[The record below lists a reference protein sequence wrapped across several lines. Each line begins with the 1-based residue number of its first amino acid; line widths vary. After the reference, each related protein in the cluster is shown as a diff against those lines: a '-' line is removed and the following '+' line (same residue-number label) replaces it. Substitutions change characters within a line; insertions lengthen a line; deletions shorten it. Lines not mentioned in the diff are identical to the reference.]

1 MDRRNLLK
9 IISSFVLL
17 VMLSCNSAVKEN
29 ADQPNIMEIKKK
41 NLGSLLAL
49 YPKPTTVVGTKVE
62 GKVNWLLVA
71 HTGIIGHD
79 RVLVSMSKR
88 HYSNQGIKELKKL
101 SINLVSREMLPK
113 ADYVG
118 SVSGK
123 TVDKSDVFA
132 YHIGENGS
140 PVIDVSPLT
149 MECNVVDIYETEG
162 FDNFICTVVNTYA
175 SPDVLDHN
183 GKLDY
188 TRLKPV
194 LFEFP
199 TYSYLATGEVIGKCL
214 NLDEK
219 RSMCAKQPM
228 AADGIVRLSK
238 IEVCP
243 EYLEEYMKYATE
255 VGEVSLRTEPGVL
268 TMYAVS
274 EKENPCMVT
283 ILETYASQKAYE
295 LHIASEHFQKYKQGT
310 LHMVK
315 RLTLSDQTP
324 LNPANQINNF
334 IQ

>member
-1 MDRRNLLK
+1 MDGRNLWK
-9 IISSFVLL
+9 TVSSFALL
-17 VMLSCNSAVKEN
+17 TMLSCSPTVKEN
-29 ADQPNIMEIKKK
+29 TDQPNIMEVEKK
-41 NLGSLLAL
+41 NLGKLLAL
-49 YPKPTTVVGTKVE
+49 YPKPMTVVGTKVE
-62 GKVNWLLVA
+62 GKVNWLVVG
-71 HTGIIGHD
+71 HTGVIGHD
-79 RVLVSMSKR
+79 RVLVSMSKQ
-88 HYSNQGIKELKKL
+88 HYSNQGIKQSKKL
-101 SINLVSREMLPK
+101 SINLVSREMLSK

-118 SVSGK
+118 SVSGE
-123 TVDKSDVFA
+123 TVDKSSVFA
-132 YHIGENGS
+132 YHIGENGT

-175 SPDVLDHN
+175 TPDVLDHN

-214 NLDEK
+214 NLDEEPG
-219 RSMCAKQPM
+219 MCAKQPM
-228 AADGIVRLSK
+228 AVDGIVRLSK
-238 IEVCP
+238 IEVYP
-243 EYLEEYMKYATE
+243 EYLDEYMKYATE
-255 VGEVSLRTEPGVL
+255 VGEVSLRIEPGVL

>member
-1 MDRRNLLK
+1 MDRRNILK

-29 ADQPNIMEIKKK
+29 ANQPNIMEIEKK

-49 YPKPTTVVGTKVE
+49 YPKPMTVVGTKVE

-79 RVLVSMSKR
+79 RILVSMSKR

-101 SINLVSREMLPK
+101 SINLVSREMLPQ

-123 TVDKSDVFA
+123 TVDKSGVFA

-175 SPDVLDHN
+175 TPDVLDHN

-214 NLDEK
+214 NLDEEPG
-219 RSMCAKQPM
+219 MCAKQPM
-228 AADGIVRLSK
+228 AVDGIVRLSK
-238 IEVCP
+238 IEVYP
-243 EYLEEYMKYATE
+243 EYLDEYMKYATE

-283 ILETYASQKAYE
+283 ILEIYANQKAYE

-315 RLTLSDQTP
+315 RLTLTDQTP